1 MNPATFLPSRAPL
14 VAALAAAALLLP
26 AARADDDHHRAL
38 RVPVLPK
45 YQQECAACHLAY
57 PPGLLPAASWQRLMG
72 DLDRHF
78 GTDASLDAESAAL
91 VTRWLVA
98 HAGTGRRVSATP
110 PPEDRITR
118 SAWFI
123 RKHDEVA
130 PAVWKRASIK
140 SAANCLACHPGAE
153 RGDFEE
159 DHVRI
164 PK

>member
-26 AARADDDHHRAL
+26 AARADDDQHRAL

-72 DLDRHF
+72 GLDRHF